1 MWWIANATGCFVTF
15 KKCSIYLNTEFR
27 MRNSRAAFASHLCD
41 NFCYKS
47 VRMIAAIPLRTLP
60 LRYKLHG
67 ADQILLSYVLLNDNP
82 RNSLPSRDEK
92 QLHRTVL

>member
-1 MWWIANATGCFVTF
+1 MWLDCKAIGETYPF
-15 KKCSIYLNTEFR
+15 KKCSIYLYKEFR
-27 MRNSRAAFASHLCD
+27 LRNSRAAFVSQLCD
-41 NFCYKS
+41 IFRCKS
-47 VRMIAAIPLRTLP
+47 MRMIAAIPLRTLP

-92 QLHRTVL
+92 QLHLALS